1 MVINLPKQKTVTQRS
16 VKKIDDSNI
25 FFMQIGYEAKL
36 NALNIID
43 DLRKENIA
51 VKHKIYRDRLTNQ
64 ISAAKKAKSEYV
76 IITGQKEAM
85 EGTVIFRDKE
95 SKTQVVIDANDLA
108 KTLKALK

>member
-1 MVINLPKQKTVTQRS
+1 MYNM
-16 VKKIDDSNI
+16 SNI

-43 DLRKENIA
+43 DLRKNNIS
-51 VKHKIYRDRLTNQ
+51 VKHKIYRDRLSSQ
-64 ISAAKKAKSEYV
+64 ISASKKSKSEYV

-95 SKTQVVIDANDLA
+95 GKSQVVIDANNLS